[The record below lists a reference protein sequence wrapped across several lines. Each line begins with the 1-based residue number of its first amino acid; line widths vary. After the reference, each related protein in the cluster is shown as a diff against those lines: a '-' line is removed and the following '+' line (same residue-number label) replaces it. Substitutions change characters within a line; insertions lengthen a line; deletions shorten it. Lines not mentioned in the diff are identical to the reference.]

1 MSRCECCQAAVAHVE
16 ALTPT
21 ETTVLTLLAKGLT
34 TKELAK
40 MLGGAPYTVNDHIKA
55 IYKKL
60 GIDSRAEAGVM
71 ACQMG
76 LLRGVRE

>member
-40 MLGGAPYTVNDHIKA
+40 MLGGAPYTVNDHIV
-55 IYKKL
+55 
-60 GIDSRAEAGVM
+60 AGNRL
-71 ACQMG
+71 A
-76 LLRGVRE
+76 VRQVRLTCS